1 MSANPQMIAA
11 LRQGQGGGQP
21 QPGGAPPGAGAP
33 PGTSKPGPGSQMP
46 QPQEKEGL
54 KEAARVNVQ
63 IAMNM
68 LEQALPV
75 FGSETKEG
83 KAVLKT
89 LNQLSKD
96 FGDSDT
102 SDLHPAEIRQMV
114 GAMPQSGGGSDVQK
128 MLMQQAMQKG
138 GGQGQPQPQQQP
150 PMM

>member
-1 MSANPQMIAA
+1 MMAQ
-11 LRQGQGGGQP
+11 LTRGQQPPGGGA
-21 QPGGAPPGAGAP
+21 APPGVE
-33 PGTSKPGPGSQMP
+33 KPGPASPMP

-54 KEAARVNVQ
+54 KEAARVNIH

-83 KAVLKT
+83 KNVLKA

-102 SDLHPAEIRQMV
+102 SDLHPAEIRQLV

-128 MLMQQAMQKG
+128 MLMQQAQKQG
-138 GGQGQPQPQQQP
+138 GGQPQQQP
-150 PMM
+150 PMQ